1 MDARNMNFPDKSFDV
16 VMILYYGFGLA
27 GTIEDERKML
37 KDIYRI
43 TTDKGLFIGSGID
56 ALKTDNPV
64 HIAYQEFN
72 KKKGKPFGDIAQ
84 VTLRLRHREYVGKWY
99 NLLFINPNGLT
110 KLIEGTGWKLSKVI
124 PEKVSGKRSNIFLLN
139 SNVGCR
145 PNKNEIYINLNY
157 LNYLMKTIE
166 KHEGFVKKLD
176 INLLV
181 IIVGFLTLAFLLTSS
196 QQQLQQN
203 TLRVRGSASMQV
215 APDKVT
221 IWFSVQTESV
231 SASDALREN
240 SRIISNAL
248 NSLYLLGIANDS
260 ISTVSYNIYIQHH
273 YNDEG
278 VLVNKTYIAVQS
290 MKVELKDQQMQK
302 VGSVIDSIVDSG
314 VNRID
319 SISFGL
325 KQETEESLKMQLL
338 SKAVEDAK
346 QKAETIASASG
357 TKITGIY
364 EIVENYFYT
373 YYPIYPPYSFL
384 EIERTP
390 IIPGNVS
397 LSLSVSVSYKIT

>member
-1 MDARNMNFPDKSFDV
+1 
-16 VMILYYGFGLA
+16 MILYY
-27 GTIEDERKML
+27 
-37 KDIYRI
+37 
-43 TTDKGLFIGSGID
+43 
-56 ALKTDNPV
+56 
-64 HIAYQEFN
+64 
-72 KKKGKPFGDIAQ
+72 
-84 VTLRLRHREYVGKWY
+84 
-99 NLLFINPNGLT
+99 GLT

-124 PEKVSGKRSNIFLLN
+124 PEKVSGKRGIIFLLN

-145 PNKNEIYINLNY
+145 PNKNEIHINLNY
-157 LNYLMKTIE
+157 LNYFMKTIE

-196 QQQLQQN
+196 KQQLQQD
-203 TLRVRGSASMQV
+203 TLRVSGSASMQV

-273 YNDEG
+273 YNHEG

-325 KQETEESLKMQLL
+325 KQETEDSLKMQLL

-384 EIERTP
+384 EMETTP